1 MEKDIDNKEVG
12 YLKDDIKEIII
23 ETDGKDSKVVAVISD
38 VLSPSKGYRVRV
50 KFKDD
55 DSIPVSIKTRDPFIL
70 SDYFKLI
77 KQIEKE
83 HNCTLN
89 LTNIEIVD

>member
-1 MEKDIDNKEVG
+1 MDKDIDNKEIG

-50 KFKDD
+50 KFKYD
-55 DSIPVSIKTRDPFIL
+55 
-70 SDYFKLI
+70 
-77 KQIEKE
+77 
-83 HNCTLN
+83 
-89 LTNIEIVD
+89 

>member
-1 MEKDIDNKEVG
+1 MKKDIDNKEIG
-12 YLKDDIKEIII
+12 YLKDDIKEIIV
-23 ETDGKDSKVVAVISD
+23 ETDDKNSKVVAVISD

-89 LTNIEIVD
+89 LTNIDIVD

>member
-1 MEKDIDNKEVG
+1 MERANEILKNKLKIDIDNMEN
-12 YLKDDIKEIII
+12 
-23 ETDGKDSKVVAVISD
+23 KDSKVIN
-38 VLSPSKGYRVRV
+38 
-50 KFKDD
+50 
-55 DSIPVSIKTRDPFIL
+55 VSIKIRDPYL
-70 SDYFKLI
+70 LDDHMKVL